1 MAIDTA
7 ALRTTIT
14 AILAKLQ
21 TEHEGLTE
29 LDGKIGDGDLGVTLL
44 KAFRQLNDI
53 QDTLPADLGQALLTS
68 ASNVAKV
75 SSSSFGTLM
84 ATALIAVS
92 KTTKGTESLPWS
104 QISPLVATA
113 WQAMAIRGKAN
124 LGDKTVLDA
133 LDAIA
138 NATAGLDDPKQIL
151 AAAQQAVDT
160 VLDDFRQKPNK
171 IGRAR
176 IFAER
181 SIGLDD
187 PGMVAVKV
195 MLAGLAE
202 A

>member
-7 ALRTTIT
+7 ALRTAIT

-53 QDTLPADLGQALLTS
+53 QATLPADLGQALLTS

-92 KTTKGTESLPWS
+92 KSAKGTESLPWS
-104 QISPLVATA
+104 EISPLVATA

-133 LDAIA
+133 LDAIVT
-138 NATAGLDDPKQIL
+138 ATAGLEEPKQIL
-151 AAAQQAVDT
+151 AAAQQAIDT

-181 SIGLDD
+181 TIGLDD
-187 PGMVAVKV
+187 PGMVAVRV